1 MAKLQHTEE
10 TTDHRT
16 GEILTVKKTFAVKS
30 KKTEDFF
37 FTFLS
42 GLNAIIPLSRA
53 SDIKILTQLCV
64 RAEFNTGKVKLAS
77 SDRKDILKL
86 LAIKPQAF
94 TNSLS
99 RLKEAK
105 LLTGDRGEYEI
116 NPQYFWKGTTDER
129 AKLLKN
135 RSAQLL
141 LKYDIDDFDK

>member
-1 MAKLQHTEE
+1 M
-10 TTDHRT
+10 
-16 GEILTVKKTFAVKS
+16 
-30 KKTEDFF
+30 
-37 FTFLS
+37 
-42 GLNAIIPLSRA
+42 
-53 SDIKILTQLCV
+53 
-64 RAEFNTGKVKLAS
+64 
-77 SDRKDILKL
+77 KL